1 MNITILT
8 YIFLLFKPLK
18 QYEKVPAMPYMYVRE
33 IPNKPPPP
41 YVPPAHGSPM
51 TTIFPSEERI
61 KDITY
66 RRTHELYCQALS
78 IGTYSNVCLN

>member
-1 MNITILT
+1 M
-8 YIFLLFKPLK
+8 FKPSFFYLQHLK
-18 QYEKVPAMPYMYVRE
+18 QYEHVAVPYMYVRE

-61 KDITY
+61 KDITF
-66 RRTHELYCQALS
+66 RRTHELYCELLKTGKLPT
-78 IGTYSNVCLN
+78 I

>member
-1 MNITILT
+1 M
-8 YIFLLFKPLK
+8 FKPSFFYLQHLK
-18 QYEKVPAMPYMYVRE
+18 QYEHVAVPYMYVRE

-61 KDITY
+61 KDITF
-66 RRTHELYCQALS
+66 RRTHELYCELLKTGKLP
-78 IGTYSNVCLN
+78 II